1 MFHLL
6 TKGKDMKFTKV
17 ICFAISVLFLQS
29 LEALADWDVDNSKKS
44 VTASITGNITHG
56 ERQRFYFSKSN
67 CDVVQHI
74 FSAYTTK
81 TADFEKLEGKVLAIE
96 FNGDKIGTRLIAAKK
111 AMLGHLLMF
120 GLGTYDRDFI
130 VKLIKK
136 NELITITCRR
146 QWPQGIR
153 LFRYPVEQLVSCRC
167 FGGYRSCTF
176 KMCSIISGVVYF
188 WHQNRILRTS

>member
-1 MFHLL
+1 
-6 TKGKDMKFTKV
+6 MKFTKV

-136 NELITITCRR
+136 NELITITFVD
-146 QWPQGIR
+146 GNGHKA
-153 LFRYPVEQLVSCRC
+153 SD
-167 FGGYRSCTF
+167 
-176 KMCSIISGVVYF
+176 YF
-188 WHQNRILRTS
+188 DIPSNNWSAADALEAIEVAHSKCVQ